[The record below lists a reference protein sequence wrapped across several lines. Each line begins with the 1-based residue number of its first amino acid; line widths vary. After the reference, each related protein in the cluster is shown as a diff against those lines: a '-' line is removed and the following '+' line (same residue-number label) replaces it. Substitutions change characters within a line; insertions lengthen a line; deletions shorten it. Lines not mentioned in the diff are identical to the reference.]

1 MALAIAITLLAG
13 IIKGAIGFA
22 MPLVMVSGISSLV
35 DPKLALAAIIMPI
48 VVSNIW
54 QTFRAGWT
62 AAVEAARD
70 FWRYVVVVCVTIF
83 AVAQLVPI
91 IPTRIF
97 YLVLGVP
104 VVTLSMIQLLGVRF
118 SIEEEQRRWAEWLAG
133 IVSGVFGGL
142 AGTWG
147 PTTVL
152 YLLAINTPKTRQIV
166 IQGVLYGV
174 GSVSLLLA
182 HLQSGILNAASA
194 PLSIALVV
202 PAMLGMWLGFQIHDR
217 LDQDRFRQITL
228 IVLVIAGLNLL
239 RRGLFG

>member
-118 SIEEEQRRWAEWLAG
+118 SIEEEQRRWVEWLAG

-174 GSVSLLLA
+174 GSVSLLFA

>member
-91 IPTRIF
+91 IPTRMF

-174 GSVSLLLA
+174 GSVSLLFA

-202 PAMLGMWLGFQIHDR
+202 PAMLGMWFGFQIHDR